1 MAEHNV
7 PFLCVFFSCILGG
20 SGFAFFPD
28 LPLTA
33 PRGGG
38 GRAGV
43 GGRGGR
49 HRGPGDG
56 ADRAASGVRDLRHHG
71 GVPRHGPPPQGV
83 PHPRLVARWGGGARR
98 WVVRGTLSDG
108 VWISLFPGSHPPHFL
123 SSLFGSVILL
133 CGVYHRVA
141 HTISILV
148 GSPTILGCV

>member
-83 PHPRLVARWGGGARR
+83 PHPRLVARWGGGHGAGLFVGRR
-98 WVVRGTLSDG
+98 ATVCGLACFLVATHP
-108 VWISLFPGSHPPHFL
+108 ISF
-123 SSLFGSVILL
+123 LL
-133 CGVYHRVA
+133 CLEV
-141 HTISILV
+141 
-148 GSPTILGCV
+148 